1 MKAIVKEKPGFG
13 AKYADID
20 IPVIKQ
26 DELLIKIDHASI
38 CGSDVPIYNWTG
50 WAPQRIKPPM
60 VFGHEICG
68 EVIEIGKLAKGF
80 SKGDFVSVESH
91 IFCGLCYQCRNDQRH
106 VCRNVKI
113 IGIDTPG
120 GFSEYAAIAARC
132 AWKHTD
138 NSLKDIG
145 SIMEPFGNAV
155 YATLAED
162 VVAQNVLIC
171 GCGPQ
176 GLFAVAIAKASGA
189 KNVIAVDAAKYRLKL
204 AEKMGADCILEAAD
218 KDIYNKIMKQCKI
231 QGGMDVAIEMSGN
244 KNAINLSLN
253 VLRPGGR
260 FTAFGL
266 PSKAIELNYAN
277 DIVFKGIKI
286 YGIVGREIF
295 KSWYKMESLLKSRS
309 VDPRPVIT
317 HRFRFKDYKKAF
329 AVMSS
334 KEKKCGKV
342 LLLP

>member
-1 MKAIVKEKPGFG
+1 VKAIVKEKPGFG